1 MSAIRWFTIDLMLA
15 GRISSMPALVNFK
28 LRITAMISSGV
39 VGNEKNEWGKRL
51 MLMISEGEFELSG
64 KKKLLKASAKSE

>member
-39 VGNEKNEWGKRL
+39 VGNKKNEWGKRL